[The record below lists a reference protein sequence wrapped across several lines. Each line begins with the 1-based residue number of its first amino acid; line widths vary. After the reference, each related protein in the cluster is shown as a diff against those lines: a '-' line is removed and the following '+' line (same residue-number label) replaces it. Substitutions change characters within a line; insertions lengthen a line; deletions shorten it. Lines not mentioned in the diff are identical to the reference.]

1 MSQVYGVPFR
11 REKASNN
18 KRSNRSLTNSAAMP
32 AMNESI
38 LVECDD
44 DGVREI
50 ASHLLTAAGYPCRKC
65 TAPTGVLDVLNSGEE
80 FDLLLCNLSES
91 VEAGLIERMREKFPD
106 IPVVLMTGVGNIA
119 SPSAAVR
126 SGAYDWLPKP
136 FEREEL
142 LAVVRR
148 ALEYRRLKLE
158 NRALRSELENKKL
171 RLGPEEKMIT
181 MQDVRERCYDARQA
195 MVGVL
200 GYIDLG
206 NSERAIENAKRV
218 DRLLL
223 KTLIDAG
230 EAAKGTP
237 DYKPN
242 PF

>member
-1 MSQVYGVPFR
+1 
-11 REKASNN
+11 
-18 KRSNRSLTNSAAMP
+18 LTMSAAMP

-65 TAPTGVLDVLNSGEE
+65 AAPMGVLDVLNSGEE

-106 IPVVLMTGVGNIA
+106 IPVVIMTGVREFSFPA
-119 SPSAAVR
+119 AAVR
-126 SGAYDWLPKP
+126 SGAYDWLLKP

-171 RLGPEEKMIT
+171 RVGPEEKMIT
-181 MQDVRERCYDARQA
+181 MQDVRERCYSARHYIEA
-195 MVGVL
+195 VR

-206 NSERAIENAKRV
+206 NPEKADEFAKKV
-218 DRLLL
+218 DEMVL
-223 KTLIDAG
+223 KMLVDAT